1 VGDVGGYL
9 YMVTPT
15 AGVTKSGQLDFGVG
29 FAQGPFVDS
38 TAGVVYAF
46 ASSDNKGNCAGAL
59 TVPRF
64 TRSAILFWLEAR
76 GRRCKLER
84 AL

>member
-1 VGDVGGYL
+1 
-9 YMVTPT
+9 MVTPT

-29 FAQGPFVDS
+29 FAQGPFRRFNGGS
-38 TAGVVYAF
+38 GVRVRFQRQQGKLRGGA
-46 ASSDNKGNCAGAL
+46 NCAA
-59 TVPRF
+59 F
-64 TRSAILFWLEAR
+64 TRSAILFWLEAQ